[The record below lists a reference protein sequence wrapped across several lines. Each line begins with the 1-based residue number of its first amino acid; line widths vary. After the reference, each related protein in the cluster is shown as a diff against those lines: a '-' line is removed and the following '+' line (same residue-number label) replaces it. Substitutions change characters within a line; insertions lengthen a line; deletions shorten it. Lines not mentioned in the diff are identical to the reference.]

1 MADDEGFR
9 RYLQAGMAWFSVTQQ
24 KAEGILRDLT
34 DSGEAAMGQAQKM
47 FDRVVERS
55 RQGSDELRELVR
67 SEIREQ
73 VAALGLATK
82 EDVARLEAKLDAA
95 QAAASAPPSAPPPPS
110 AAAAPPPP
118 SAAAPRSKAPSAPGR
133 RRTAPDKA
141 APITK
146 SAPTTRAASSKGAAG
161 TATVPKGRG
170 PAGSAPGGGQSSG
183 GGTAE
188 KARGTRATTR
198 APSPPPRSSPE
209 DA

>member
-95 QAAASAPPSAPPPPS
+95 QAAA
-110 AAAAPPPP
+110 APPPP

-170 PAGSAPGGGQSSG
+170 PAGSAPGGSKSSG